1 MNDELKTM
9 NREPMTL
16 QGKEIVLGVTGSIAA
31 YKAVELLREL
41 VKAGASVKV
50 VMTQSAQRFVAPLTF
65 ATLSRQEVMTDLFTL
80 DYDAKIRHIAAT
92 EGADL
97 LLVAPATAN
106 VIGKFARGLADDL
119 LTNLFLA
126 STRPVLLAPAMDADM
141 YRHPAVQENLERLR
155 AWGVRIVGPAEGE
168 LASGM
173 WGPGRLAEIPEILQA
188 VTEILQPM
196 NDLAGEVVL
205 VTAGPTHEPID
216 PVRYL
221 SNRSSGKM
229 GYALAQEAADRGA
242 QTILVSGPTAL
253 TAPRGVEVI
262 QVETALQMSAAVL
275 GRLPKATV
283 VIKAAAV
290 SDYRLSKP
298 SKSKLKKSETSHT
311 LELVPNP
318 DILKE
323 IGAQKGARIVVGFA
337 AETGDLLRQ
346 AERKLK
352 EKNLDLIV
360 ANDVTWEGAGFSHD
374 TNHVIMIDLYG
385 EIEEVPLS
393 PKRQVARR
401 ILDRVVHLRKKRGS
415 RG

>member
-1 MNDELKTM
+1 MNS
-9 NREPMTL
+9 EPRL
-16 QGKEIVLGVTGSIAA
+16 LSGKEIVLGVTGSIAA
-31 YKAVELLREL
+31 YKAVELLRML
-41 VKAGASVKV
+41 VKAGASVTV
-50 VMTQSAQRFVAPLTF
+50 VLTEAAQRFVPPLTF
-65 ATLSRQEVMTDLFTL
+65 AALSRREVMTDLFTL
-80 DYDAKIRHIAAT
+80 DYEAKIRHIAAT

-126 STRPVLLAPAMDADM
+126 CTRPVVVAPAMDADM

-173 WGPGRLAEIPEILQA
+173 WGLGRLAEITEILQA
-188 VTEILQPM
+188 VAEILRPRS
-196 NDLAGEVVL
+196 DLGGEVVL
-205 VTAGPTHEPID
+205 VTAGPTHEPLD

-221 SNRSSGKM
+221 TSRSSGKM
-229 GYALAQEAADRGA
+229 GYAIAEEAADRGA
-242 QTILVSGPTAL
+242 RTILVSGPTGL
-253 TAPRGVEVI
+253 TPPKGVETI
-262 QVETALQMSAAVL
+262 RIETALQMRTAVL
-275 GRLPKATV
+275 EHLPEATV

-290 SDYRLSKP
+290 SDYRLVQPADFKVKKEEQSLT
-298 SKSKLKKSETSHT
+298 LK
-311 LELVPNP
+311 LVPNP

-323 IGAQKGARIVVGFA
+323 IGAQKGGRILVGFA

-360 ANDVTWEGAGFSHD
+360 ANDVSQEGAGFSHD
-374 TNHVIMIDLYG
+374 TNAVVILDQDG
-385 EIEEVPLS
+385 GVEELPLL
-393 PKRQVARR
+393 PKRTVARR
-401 ILDRVVHLRKKRGS
+401 ILDRVVRLRERRKGS
-415 RG
+415 IDRV

>member
-1 MNDELKTM
+1 
-9 NREPMTL
+9 
-16 QGKEIVLGVTGSIAA
+16 
-31 YKAVELLREL
+31 VELLREL

-106 VIGKFARGLADDL
+106 VIGRFARGLADDL

-155 AWGVRIVGPAEGE
+155 GWGVRIVGPAEGE

-173 WGPGRLAEIPEILQA
+173 WGPGRLAETQEILKA
-188 VTEILQPM
+188 VTEILQPT
-196 NDLAGEVVL
+196 NDLAGEVVI

-221 SNRSSGKM
+221 TNRSSGKM
-229 GYALAQEAADRGA
+229 GYAIAQEAADRGA

-262 QVETALQMSAAVL
+262 QVETALEMRAAML
-275 GRLPKATV
+275 DHLPKATV

-290 SDYRLSKP
+290 SDYRLSRP
-298 SKSKLKKSETSHT
+298 STSKVKKSEKSQT

>member
-1 MNDELKTM
+1 
-9 NREPMTL
+9 MTL
-16 QGKEIVLGVTGSIAA
+16 AGKEIVLGVTGSIAA

-50 VMTQSAQRFVAPLTF
+50 VMTESARRFVAPLTF

-106 VIGKFARGLADDL
+106 VIGRFARGLADDL

-155 AWGVRIVGPAEGE
+155 TWGVRIVGPAEGE

-173 WGPGRLAEIPEILQA
+173 WGPGRLAEIQEILKA
-188 VTEILQPM
+188 VTEILQPT
-196 NDLAGEVVL
+196 NDLAGEVVI

-221 SNRSSGKM
+221 TNRSSGKM
-229 GYALAQEAADRGA
+229 GYAIAQEAADRGA

-262 QVETALQMSAAVL
+262 QVETALEMRAAML
-275 GRLPKATV
+275 DHLPKATV

-290 SDYRLSKP
+290 SDYRLSRP
-298 SKSKLKKSETSHT
+298 STSKVKKSEKSQT

-346 AERKLK
+346 AGGKLK

-360 ANDVTWEGAGFSHD
+360 VNDIGAEGAGFSHD
-374 TNHVIMIDLYG
+374 TNVVSILDLDG
-385 EIEEVPLS
+385 GVEELPLL

-401 ILDRVVHLRKKRGS
+401 ILDRVVRLRQERGS

>member
-1 MNDELKTM
+1 MMLS
-9 NREPMTL
+9 
-16 QGKEIVLGVTGSIAA
+16 GKKIVLGVTGSIAA

-41 VKAGASVKV
+41 IKAGASVSV
-50 VMTQSAQRFVAPLTF
+50 VMTESAQRFVAPLTF
-65 ATLSRQEVMTDLFTL
+65 ATLSRGEVMTDLFAL
-80 DYDAKIRHIAAT
+80 DYEAKIRHVAAA

-106 VIGKFARGLADDL
+106 IIGKFARGLADDL

-126 STRPVLLAPAMDADM
+126 CTRPILLAPAMDADM
-141 YRHPAVQENLERLR
+141 YRHPAVQENLSQLR
-155 AWGVRIVGPAEGE
+155 GWGVRIVGPAEGE

-173 WGPGRLAEIPEILQA
+173 WGPGRLAEIPEILEA
-188 VTEILQPM
+188 VAEILRPI
-196 NDLAGEVVL
+196 NDLAAEVVL
-205 VTAGPTHEPID
+205 VTAGPTHEPLD

-221 SNRSSGKM
+221 TNRSSGKM
-229 GYALAQEAADRGA
+229 GYAIAQEAADRGA
-242 QTILVSGPTAL
+242 RTILVSGPTGL
-253 TAPRGVEVI
+253 TPPSGVETI
-262 QVETALQMSAAVL
+262 RVETALQMRSAVL
-275 GRLPKATV
+275 DHFPEATV

-290 SDYRLSKP
+290 SDYRLAHTAD
-298 SKSKLKKSETSHT
+298 LKVKKEGQSLS

-323 IGAQKGARIVVGFA
+323 IGAQKGERILVGFA

-360 ANDVTWEGAGFSHD
+360 ANDVSKEGAGFSHD
-374 TNHVIMIDLYG
+374 TNVVLILDQDG
-385 EIEEVPLS
+385 GVEELPLL

-401 ILDRVVHLRKKRGS
+401 ILDRVVLLRQRRGATNS
-415 RG
+415 RTG

>member
-1 MNDELKTM
+1 MS
-9 NREPMTL
+9 L

-31 YKAVELLREL
+31 YKAVELLREM

-50 VMTQSAQRFVAPLTF
+50 VMTESAQRFVAPLTF

-106 VIGKFARGLADDL
+106 VIGRFARGLADDL

-126 STRPVLLAPAMDADM
+126 STQPVLLAPAMDADM
-141 YRHPAVQENLERLR
+141 FRHAAVQENLERLR

-221 SNRSSGKM
+221 TNRSSGKM
-229 GYALAQEAADRGA
+229 GYALAQEASDRGA

-262 QVETALQMSAAVL
+262 QVETAQQMRAAIL
-275 GRLPKATV
+275 DHLPKTTV

-298 SKSKLKKSETSHT
+298 SKSKLKKSETAHT

>member
-1 MNDELKTM
+1 MNSERTSLA
-9 NREPMTL
+9 
-16 QGKEIVLGVTGSIAA
+16 GKKIVLGVTGSIAA

-50 VMTQSAQRFVAPLTF
+50 VMTESAQRFVAPLTF

-106 VIGKFARGLADDL
+106 VIGRFARGLADDL

-155 AWGVRIVGPAEGE
+155 TWGVRIVGPAEGE

-173 WGPGRLAEIPEILQA
+173 WGPGRLAETQEILKA
-188 VTEILQPM
+188 VTEILQPT
-196 NDLAGEVVL
+196 NDLAGEVVI

-221 SNRSSGKM
+221 TNRSSGKM
-229 GYALAQEAADRGA
+229 GYAIAQEAADRGA

-262 QVETALQMSAAVL
+262 QVETALQMRAAML
-275 GRLPKATV
+275 DHLPKATV

-290 SDYRLSKP
+290 SDYRLSRP
-298 SKSKLKKSETSHT
+298 STSKVKKSEKSQT

-346 AERKLK
+346 AGGKLK

-360 ANDVTWEGAGFSHD
+360 VNDIGAEGAGFSHD
-374 TNHVIMIDLYG
+374 TNVVSILDLDG
-385 EIEEVPLS
+385 GVEELPLL

-401 ILDRVVHLRKKRGS
+401 ILDRVVLLRQKRGS

>member
-1 MNDELKTM
+1 MNSERTSLA
-9 NREPMTL
+9 
-16 QGKEIVLGVTGSIAA
+16 GKKIVLGVTGSIAA

-50 VMTQSAQRFVAPLTF
+50 VMTESAQRFVAPLTF

-106 VIGKFARGLADDL
+106 VIGRFARGLADDL

-155 AWGVRIVGPAEGE
+155 TWGVRIVGPAEGE

-173 WGPGRLAEIPEILQA
+173 WGPGRLAEIQEILKA
-188 VTEILQPM
+188 VTEILQPT
-196 NDLAGEVVL
+196 NDLAGEVVI

-221 SNRSSGKM
+221 TNRSTGKM
-229 GYALAQEAADRGA
+229 GYAIAQEAANRGA

-262 QVETALQMSAAVL
+262 QVETALQMRAAML
-275 GRLPKATV
+275 DHLPKATV

-298 SKSKLKKSETSHT
+298 STSKLKKSEKSHT

-360 ANDVTWEGAGFSHD
+360 VNDIGAEGAGFSHD
-374 TNHVIMIDLYG
+374 TNVVSILDLDG
-385 EIEEVPLS
+385 GVEELPLL

-401 ILDRVVHLRKKRGS
+401 ILDRVVLLRRKRGS

>member
-1 MNDELKTM
+1 
-9 NREPMTL
+9 MTL
-16 QGKEIVLGVTGSIAA
+16 EGKEIVLGITGSIAA

-50 VMTQSAQRFVAPLTF
+50 VMTQSAQRFVAPLTL
-65 ATLSRQEVMTDLFTL
+65 ATLSKSEVMTDMFTL

-106 VIGKFARGLADDL
+106 TIGKFARGLADDL

-141 YRHPAVQENLERLR
+141 FRHPAVQENLERLR
-155 AWGVRIVGPAEGE
+155 GWGVRVVGPAEGE

-173 WGPGRLAEIPEILQA
+173 WGPGRLAEIPEIVRA
-188 VTEILQPM
+188 VTEILEPAH
-196 NDLAGEVVL
+196 DLAGEVVL

-216 PVRYL
+216 PVRFL
-221 SNRSSGKM
+221 TNRSSGKM
-229 GYALAQEAADRGA
+229 GYALAQEAAGRGA
-242 QTILVSGPTAL
+242 RTILVSGPTAL
-253 TAPRGVEVI
+253 PAPGGVEFI
-262 QVETALQMSAAVL
+262 QVETALQMRTAIL
-275 GRLPKATV
+275 DHLPKATIV
-283 VIKAAAV
+283 LKAAAV

-298 SKSKLKKSETSHT
+298 SKLKLKKSDESHF

-323 IGAQKGARIVVGFA
+323 IGPQKGTRIVVGFA
-337 AETGDLLRQ
+337 AETGDLVRH
-346 AERKLK
+346 AERKLR

-393 PKRQVARR
+393 SKRHVARR
-401 ILDRVVHLRKKRGS
+401 ILDRVAQLRKKQHSG
-415 RG
+415 G

>member
-1 MNDELKTM
+1 M
-9 NREPMTL
+9 RL

-50 VMTQSAQRFVAPLTF
+50 VMTESAQRFVAPLTF

-106 VIGKFARGLADDL
+106 VIGRFARGLADDL

-155 AWGVRIVGPAEGE
+155 TWGVRIVGPAEGE

-173 WGPGRLAEIPEILQA
+173 WGPGRLAETQEILKA
-188 VTEILQPM
+188 VTEILQPT
-196 NDLAGEVVL
+196 NDLAGEVVI

-221 SNRSSGKM
+221 TNRSSGKM
-229 GYALAQEAADRGA
+229 GYAIAQVAADRGA

-253 TAPRGVEVI
+253 TAPRGVEMI
-262 QVETALQMSAAVL
+262 QVETALEMRAAMFDH
-275 GRLPKATV
+275 LPKATV

-290 SDYRLSKP
+290 SDYRLSRP
-298 SKSKLKKSETSHT
+298 STSKVKKSEKSQT

-360 ANDVTWEGAGFSHD
+360 VNDIGAEGAGFSHD
-374 TNHVIMIDLYG
+374 TNVVSILDLDG
-385 EIEEVPLS
+385 GVEELPLL

-401 ILDRVVHLRKKRGS
+401 ILDRVVLLRQKRGS

>member
-1 MNDELKTM
+1 M

-168 LASGM
+168 LASGI
-173 WGPGRLAEIPEILQA
+173 WGPGRLAETQEILKA

-221 SNRSSGKM
+221 TNRSSGKM

-262 QVETALQMSAAVL
+262 HVETAQQMRAAIL
-275 GRLPKATV
+275 DHLPKATV

-290 SDYRLSKP
+290 SDYRFSKP

>member
-1 MNDELKTM
+1 M
-9 NREPMTL
+9 RL

-50 VMTQSAQRFVAPLTF
+50 VMTESAQRFVAPLTF

-106 VIGKFARGLADDL
+106 VIGRFARGLADDL

-126 STRPVLLAPAMDADM
+126 SARPVLLAPAMDADM

-155 AWGVRIVGPAEGE
+155 TWGVRIVGPAEGE

-173 WGPGRLAEIPEILQA
+173 WGPGRLAETQEILKA
-188 VTEILQPM
+188 VTEILQPT
-196 NDLAGEVVL
+196 NDLAGEVVI

-221 SNRSSGKM
+221 TNRSSGKM
-229 GYALAQEAADRGA
+229 GYAIAQEAADRGA

-262 QVETALQMSAAVL
+262 QVETALDMRAAML
-275 GRLPKATV
+275 DHLPKATV

-290 SDYRLSKP
+290 SDYRLSRP
-298 SKSKLKKSETSHT
+298 STSKVKKSEKSQT

-337 AETGDLLRQ
+337 AETGDLLGQ
-346 AERKLK
+346 AGRKLK

-360 ANDVTWEGAGFSHD
+360 VNDVGAEGAGFSHD
-374 TNHVIMIDLYG
+374 TNVVSILDLDG
-385 EIEEVPLS
+385 GVEELPLL

-401 ILDRVVHLRKKRGS
+401 IIDHVIRLRQKRGS

>member
-1 MNDELKTM
+1 M
-9 NREPMTL
+9 NREPMSL

-31 YKAVELLREL
+31 YKAVELLREM

-50 VMTQSAQRFVAPLTF
+50 VMTESARRFVTPLTF

-106 VIGKFARGLADDL
+106 VIGRFARGLADDL

-155 AWGVRIVGPAEGE
+155 TWGVRIVGPAEGE

-173 WGPGRLAEIPEILQA
+173 WGPGRLAEIQEILQA
-188 VTEILQPM
+188 VTEILQPT
-196 NDLAGEVVL
+196 NDLTGEVVI

-221 SNRSSGKM
+221 TNRSSGKM
-229 GYALAQEAADRGA
+229 GYAIAQVAADRGA
-242 QTILVSGPTAL
+242 HTILVSGPTAL

-262 QVETALQMSAAVL
+262 QVETALEMRAAML
-275 GRLPKATV
+275 DHLPKATV

-290 SDYRLSKP
+290 SDYRLSRP
-298 SKSKLKKSETSHT
+298 STSKVKKSEKSQT

-346 AERKLK
+346 AGAKLK

-360 ANDVTWEGAGFSHD
+360 VNDIGAEGAGFSHD
-374 TNHVIMIDLYG
+374 TNVVSILDLDG
-385 EIEEVPLS
+385 GVEELPLL

-401 ILDRVVHLRKKRGS
+401 ILDRVVRLRQERGS

>member
-1 MNDELKTM
+1 
-9 NREPMTL
+9 MTL
-16 QGKEIVLGVTGSIAA
+16 AGKEIVLGVTGSIAA

-50 VMTQSAQRFVAPLTF
+50 VLTESAQRFVAPLTF

-106 VIGKFARGLADDL
+106 VIGRFARGLADDL

-155 AWGVRIVGPAEGE
+155 TWGVRIVGPAEGE

-173 WGPGRLAEIPEILQA
+173 WGPGRLAEIQEILKA
-188 VTEILQPM
+188 VTEILQPT

-221 SNRSSGKM
+221 TNRSSGKM
-229 GYALAQEAADRGA
+229 GYAIAQEAADRGA

-262 QVETALQMSAAVL
+262 QVETALQMRAAMFDH
-275 GRLPKATV
+275 LPKATV

-298 SKSKLKKSETSHT
+298 STSKVKKSETSPT

-346 AERKLK
+346 AGGKLK

-360 ANDVTWEGAGFSHD
+360 VNDIGAEGAGFSHD
-374 TNHVIMIDLYG
+374 TNVVSILDLDG
-385 EIEEVPLS
+385 GVEELPLL

-401 ILDRVVHLRKKRGS
+401 ILDRVVRLRQQRRTTDS
-415 RG
+415 RTG

>member
-1 MNDELKTM
+1 
-9 NREPMTL
+9 
-16 QGKEIVLGVTGSIAA
+16 
-31 YKAVELLREL
+31 
-41 VKAGASVKV
+41 
-50 VMTQSAQRFVAPLTF
+50 
-65 ATLSRQEVMTDLFTL
+65 
-80 DYDAKIRHIAAT
+80 
-92 EGADL
+92 
-97 LLVAPATAN
+97 
-106 VIGKFARGLADDL
+106 
-119 LTNLFLA
+119 
-126 STRPVLLAPAMDADM
+126 MDADM

-155 AWGVRIVGPAEGE
+155 TWGVRIVGPTEGE

-173 WGPGRLAEIPEILQA
+173 WGPGRLAEIQEILKA
-188 VTEILQPM
+188 VTEILQPT
-196 NDLAGEVVL
+196 NDLAGEVVI

-221 SNRSSGKM
+221 TNRSSGKM
-229 GYALAQEAADRGA
+229 GYAIAQEAADRGA

-262 QVETALQMSAAVL
+262 QVETALQMRAAMFDH
-275 GRLPKATV
+275 LPKATV

-298 SKSKLKKSETSHT
+298 STSKVKKSKKSQT

-346 AERKLK
+346 AGGKLK

-360 ANDVTWEGAGFSHD
+360 VNDIGAEGAGFSHD
-374 TNHVIMIDLYG
+374 TNVVSILDLDG
-385 EIEEVPLS
+385 GVEELPLL

-401 ILDRVVHLRKKRGS
+401 ILDHVVRLRQQRRTTDS
-415 RG
+415 RTG

>member
-1 MNDELKTM
+1 
-9 NREPMTL
+9 MTL
-16 QGKEIVLGVTGSIAA
+16 AGKEIVLGVTGSIAA

-50 VMTQSAQRFVAPLTF
+50 VMTESARRFVAPLTF

-106 VIGKFARGLADDL
+106 VIGRFARGLADDL

-155 AWGVRIVGPAEGE
+155 TWGVRIVGPAEGE

-173 WGPGRLAEIPEILQA
+173 WGPGRLAETQEILKA
-188 VTEILQPM
+188 VTEILQPT
-196 NDLAGEVVL
+196 NDLAGEVVI

-221 SNRSSGKM
+221 TNRSSGKM

-253 TAPRGVEVI
+253 IAPRGVEVI
-262 QVETALQMSAAVL
+262 QVETAQQMRTAML
-275 GRLPKATV
+275 HHLPKATV

-290 SDYRLSKP
+290 SDYRLSRP
-298 SKSKLKKSETSHT
+298 STSKVKKSEKSQT

-323 IGAQKGARIVVGFA
+323 IGAHKGARIVVGFA

-346 AERKLK
+346 AGAKLK

-360 ANDVTWEGAGFSHD
+360 VNDIGAEGAGFSHD
-374 TNHVIMIDLYG
+374 TNVVSILDLDG
-385 EIEEVPLS
+385 GVEELPLL

-401 ILDRVVHLRKKRGS
+401 ILDRVVRLLQQRKTTDS
-415 RG
+415 RTG